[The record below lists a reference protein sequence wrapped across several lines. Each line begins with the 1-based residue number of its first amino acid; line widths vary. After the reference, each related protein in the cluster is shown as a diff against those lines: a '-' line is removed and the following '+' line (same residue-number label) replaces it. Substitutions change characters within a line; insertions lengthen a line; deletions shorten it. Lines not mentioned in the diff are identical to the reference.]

1 MLREHFGIT
10 IAVAKLSTI
19 LRLGPGARRHTET
32 SCSMLSRDPD
42 INGGDLCI
50 TGTRIPIWILWDA
63 RSGSNF
69 QEYIDNLRMDYPN
82 LSPEQIKAALQY
94 AFSHPSE
101 IDKDRFRH
109 EVEECEGSETE
120 RQLAHPREQ

>member
-1 MLREHFGIT
+1 MS
-10 IAVAKLSTI
+10 AKPEQT
-19 LRLGPGARRHTET
+19 RLER
-32 SCSMLSRDPD
+32 SMLSRDPD

-82 LSPEQIKAALQY
+82 LSSEQIKAALQY
-94 AFSHPSE
+94 AFSHPSV

-120 RQLAHPREQ
+120 RQLAHPRVQNKA

>member
-1 MLREHFGIT
+1 
-10 IAVAKLSTI
+10 
-19 LRLGPGARRHTET
+19 
-32 SCSMLSRDPD
+32 MLSRDPD

-82 LSPEQIKAALQY
+82 LSSEQIKAALQY

-109 EVEECEGSETE
+109 EVEECEGSEIE
-120 RQLAHPREQ
+120 RQLAHPRVQNKA